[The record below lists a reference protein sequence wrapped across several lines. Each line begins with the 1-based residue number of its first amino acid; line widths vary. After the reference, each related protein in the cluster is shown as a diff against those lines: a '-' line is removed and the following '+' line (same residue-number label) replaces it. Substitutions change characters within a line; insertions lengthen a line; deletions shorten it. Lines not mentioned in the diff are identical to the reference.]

1 MVQDHSNMC
10 REALLAFAGHSFINV
25 FTLADAWVQVGFLTG
40 KNKSLYTRSDKRYDL
55 DDVKGFMSYLDKSIR
70 ATKDGHENF
79 METLRWEITAIK
91 ESLQRAVKNKALRSH
106 EWVDLLKWWFDEVDK
121 ELKVVMD

>member
-1 MVQDHSNMC
+1 
-10 REALLAFAGHSFINV
+10 
-25 FTLADAWVQVGFLTG
+25 
-40 KNKSLYTRSDKRYDL
+40 
-55 DDVKGFMSYLDKSIR
+55 MSYLDKSIR